1 MPSVVII
8 SIQWYGGVA
17 VFIYCQKLIVLWPSE
32 GFNQPQQPN
41 KALFF
46 ILISS
51 GIFSLRK
58 YPSLMLNKKSNVFI
72 KFGYPIIVRMRLY
85 WWGKVKYIATYYIG

>member
-8 SIQWYGGVA
+8 SIQWYGSVA
-17 VFIYCQKLIVLWPSE
+17 VLIYCQKLIVLWSPE

-46 ILISS
+46 YLNFIMA
-51 GIFSLRK
+51 FSLRK
-58 YPSLMLNKKSNVFI
+58 YASLMINKKSNVFI
-72 KFGYPIIVRMRLY
+72 KIGYPIMVRMRLY
-85 WWGKVKYIATYYIG
+85 WWGKVKYIATYYID